1 LFNHDPD
8 TVIGLVKLSD
18 SPTGLR
24 VIGVLNLEVA
34 RAREVWALLKQRAIT
49 GLSIGYNVVR
59 STFKNGARHL
69 EEIALHEI
77 SVTPFPAQPL
87 ATVSAV
93 KK

>member
-49 GLSIGYNVVR
+49 GLR
-59 STFKNGARHL
+59 L
-69 EEIALHEI
+69 
-77 SVTPFPAQPL
+77 
-87 ATVSAV
+87 
-93 KK
+93 